1 MRVCPCEQIIVEK
14 DLFVHFGE
22 NQRFYWY
29 WYCWV
34 RMEFIFEGD
43 RFCYAFP
50 SSISFM

>member
-14 DLFVHFGE
+14 GLFVYFGE
-22 NQRFYWY
+22 NQWFYWY

-43 RFCYAFP
+43 RFCYAVP